1 MERALFLQQFRL
13 RLTNRTML
21 TDLITAQPLQTFK
34 SGKFVVRTAFSP
46 DGKYMA
52 TASYDHTVVIYNATT
67 PLVTNDEDDV
77 LDDTDDPT
85 LAGEPSLRY
94 TESHRV
100 KVDSN
105 PEAILF
111 HPSSATLLYTLRNSH
126 LLHYLDLE
134 TWETR
139 TKSFNPH
146 PMDTH
151 VSFSVLNMVLHPS
164 GRMIA
169 FQTGD
174 NRGTAGERIL
184 FYGTEVEDTDRL
196 GCIWTGAEG
205 DDFVMPRMDWLPD
218 GTGLV

>member
-1 MERALFLQQFRL
+1 M
-13 RLTNRTML
+13 LTVRTIL
-21 TDLITAQPLQTFK
+21 TDLITSETIQTFK
-34 SGKFVVRTAFSP
+34 SNKFVVRVAFSA

-52 TASYDHTVVIYNATT
+52 TASYDHTIVIYESDS
-67 PLVTNDEDDV
+67 PLVEVDEDDV
-77 LDDTDDPT
+77 LDDTDDLS
-85 LAGEPSLRY
+85 LASHPSLHYQELNRI
-94 TESHRV
+94 

-111 HPSSATLLYTLRNSH
+111 HPSSTSLLYTLRASH
-126 LLHYLDLE
+126 LLYYVDLTTGE
-134 TWETR
+134 VS

-151 VSFSVLNMVLHPS
+151 VSFSVLNMALHPS
-164 GRMIA
+164 GKVIA

-184 FYGTEVEDTDRL
+184 FYGTEVDETDRL

-218 GTGLV
+218 GSGLM

>member
-1 MERALFLQQFRL
+1 MTALID
-13 RLTNRTML
+13 RTIL

-34 SGKFVVRTAFSP
+34 SNKFVVRTVFSP
-46 DGKYMA
+46 DGKYIA
-52 TASYDHTVVIYNATT
+52 TASYDHTVVIYSTST
-67 PLVTNDEDDV
+67 PLVEVDEDDV
-77 LDDTDDPT
+77 LDDTDDPA
-85 LAGEPSLRY
+85 LAGQPSLRY
-94 TESHRV
+94 TEVHRI

-111 HPSSATLLYTLRNSH
+111 HPKSTALLYTLRSSH
-126 LLHYLDLE
+126 LLHYVNLD
-134 TWETR
+134 TWETK

-151 VSFSVLNMVLHPS
+151 VSFSVLNMALHPS
-164 GRMIA
+164 GKLIA

-174 NRGTAGERIL
+174 NRCTAGERIL
-184 FYGTEVEDTDRL
+184 FYGTEVEETDRL

-218 GTGLV
+218 GTGLM